1 MPKITKPATKAQ
13 SERLADV
20 PVEKRFYCNDGRIL
34 NNMEELVSAL
44 KVMSDETF
52 RYHANESRN
61 DFSTWI
67 ADVIGDDKLAAD
79 LRKVTSRQ
87 ETAKVVA
94 ARVYFHKSNK

>member
-1 MPKITKPATKAQ
+1 MPKATKSAAKPQ
-13 SERLADV
+13 PDRLADV
-20 PVEKRFYCNDGRIL
+20 PEEKRFYCNDGRII

-52 RYHANESRN
+52 RYHANESKN

-79 LRKVTSRQ
+79 LRKVTSRE

-94 ARVYFHKSNK
+94 ARVAYHQGKK